1 MQSDGVAAS
10 QVQRIAL
17 NAGLGQAAQLDASTA
32 GVRDGNG
39 VAADGSVYIGVVDV
53 DTTGEAAD
61 VIILDNQLV
70 SAPALSKY
78 GVGVAVT
85 AVIGSIKYIIM
96 DIVGHLTFV
105 VEVIVHIQTTM
116 ESAVFDF
123 HFSGRYYLVRRTC
136 IHRSRGSHSSAFSR
150 SKFNIVDSQLSRFS
164 KQLTAAITASHI
176 RLDIAV
182 SQLCLCAVHIV
193 HTDDAVA
200 GTENLMI
207 ASHSAVNLITTGLQ
221 GRKSRQRTVN
231 VELDLG
237 DRAGHTRVLV
247 ERSVSVGHVQVAFFP
262 CHTEQCH
269 ISLVSSL
276 AGVVLLV
283 RVQFLNC
290 GHILGTDITAIGQF
304 YGHIVIFRRPRHRGK
319 AQCHDQGQDG
329 C

>member
-1 MQSDGVAAS
+1 
-10 QVQRIAL
+10 
-17 NAGLGQAAQLDASTA
+17 
-32 GVRDGNG
+32 
-39 VAADGSVYIGVVDV
+39 
-53 DTTGEAAD
+53 
-61 VIILDNQLV
+61 
-70 SAPALSKY
+70 
-78 GVGVAVT
+78 
-85 AVIGSIKYIIM
+85 M
-96 DIVGHLTFV
+96 DIVGHPGIGKI
-105 VEVIVHIQTTM
+105 IVHIQSTA
-116 ESAVFDF
+116 EHAVLDLHLAGSALGTIFCSV
-123 HFSGRYYLVRRTC
+123 GRRSP
-136 IHRSRGSHSSAFSR
+136 HRGRIGIC
-150 SKFNIVDSQLSRFS
+150 KLNIVNSQLTI
-164 KQLTAAITASHI
+164 LGMHAVIAASHI
-176 RLDIAV
+176 SLDIAV
-182 SQLCLCAVHIV
+182 SQLCFGAIRIV

-283 RVQFLNC
+283 RVQFLSC